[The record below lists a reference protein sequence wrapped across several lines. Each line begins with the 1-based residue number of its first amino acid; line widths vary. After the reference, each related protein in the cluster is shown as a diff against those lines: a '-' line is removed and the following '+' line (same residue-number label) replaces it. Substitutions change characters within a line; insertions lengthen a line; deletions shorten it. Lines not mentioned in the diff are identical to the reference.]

1 MTKLVQKSLSFSI
14 AALVAAASAS
24 ALEHN
29 PAAQVASMSIEAMS
43 SVCATQADVER
54 GWEYQYALL
63 EARLE
68 AKGAQN
74 AALPGTIVTSP
85 FEDVVPY
92 RSDGTARNA
101 RKNVKTSGRATNDGV
116 SHF

>member
-1 MTKLVQKSLSFSI
+1 MTPESAQLLERLAV
-14 AALVAAASAS
+14 ALAIG
-24 ALEHN
+24 LL
-29 PAAQVASMSIEAMS
+29 MGL
-43 SVCATQADVER
+43 ER